1 MNLIISSILLW
12 LVLAFSSIISL
23 HFATAFRNNSLMII
37 LLNNPFTRVFYF
49 ASSRFT
55 IIISVCSNIKGF
67 LIISHIVL
75 VFQSPPRLVLILF
88 STKQSRTLFADCS
101 FRIHQ
106 KLIVLFR
113 ILKHQLEGN
122 LQNHP
127 NNSLKE
133 H

>member
-88 STKQSRTLFADCS
+88 QLNNQGPYLQIALFVYIKINC
-101 FRIHQ
+101 
-106 KLIVLFR
+106 IVSDSEASIRGKFAESS
-113 ILKHQLEGN
+113 Q
-122 LQNHP
+122 
-127 NNSLKE
+127 
-133 H
+133 